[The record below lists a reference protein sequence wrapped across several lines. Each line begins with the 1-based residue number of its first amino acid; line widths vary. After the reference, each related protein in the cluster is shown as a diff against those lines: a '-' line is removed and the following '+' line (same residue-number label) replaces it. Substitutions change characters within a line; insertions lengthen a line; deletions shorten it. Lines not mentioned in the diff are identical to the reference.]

1 MALGSPGV
9 EVTVID
15 ESFYS
20 PNQPNTIPFIFVA
33 TAQDKT
39 NPSGSTAPGTTTAN
53 NGKVWLV
60 TSQRDLTD
68 TFGTPFFE
76 KDSNGSS
83 INGSELNE
91 YGLQAAYSTL
101 GVTSRAYIA
110 RADVN
115 LGQIAPSSSA
125 PDGDP
130 VGGTYWVDTDDS
142 LFGVFEWDASA
153 NSGKGAFTQKT
164 PKIIDDTNYSTA
176 ASGAL
181 VPLTSFGSKG
191 DYAMVVT
198 SDNENKLYFKD
209 SSNAWISVQN
219 GFNTATTATVVVAPH
234 TSYPDFTTATGSS
247 AVTGSVWIKTTSP
260 GKGANWSIKTYNG
273 STKTWGTVPAS
284 IYESSLAAI
293 YKMDSTGGGV
303 NIPVGTLFVESSYDH
318 QNDVQATFKIWRRNS
333 ASATRVVSE
342 ASTASPVGS
351 WTFDIRETE
360 SGSNSWSSVYTITVN
375 NTTTSAA
382 SQIPAAISAA
392 GLTHVSAT
400 YDAATKK
407 VTFIHDAGGDFELLD
422 GTGSPLSVI
431 GLTAFNVATQ
441 TGTVNLYTAPLNDG
455 YDFIA
460 SNWKP
465 LSYEA
470 RPDAPVTNP
479 ANGTLWFDSNLGE
492 VDIMIHDGTTWVG
505 YKSSTSPYYSNGTD
519 SMGPII
525 SATEPTTQQD
535 GSSALVEGDI
545 WVSTADID
553 RYGMDVYVHDGISW
567 VLQDVTDNNSPNG
580 WVFANARSGTS
591 GGTSTS
597 APEGSIVD
605 LLTSNFLDFDAPDP
619 DLYPKGTKLWN
630 LRRSGYTVKKY
641 VTNYVDLT
649 ETNDRMGSVSMSA
662 YNPDRWTCVTPNN
675 LDGSGAFGRF
685 AQRSLVV
692 SSLKSYIN
700 TNTTVRDTD
709 TLVFNLIAC
718 PGYPEVVA
726 DMVAFNN
733 DRGQTAFVIGD
744 TPMRLAPTASALKD
758 WGTNANNA
766 TDNGED
772 GAVTRNEYL
781 ALFYPSGLTTDNR
794 GDNVVVPPSH
804 MMLRTIIT
812 SDAKSYQWF
821 APAGLRR
828 GVIDNASSVGYL
840 DSNGDYQTVALYEG
854 LRNVMQDPITRVAIN
869 PISTLPGIGL
879 VNFGQQTRANA
890 ASALDRINVARLVAY
905 LRRQLAVLAKPFL
918 FEPNDEQTR
927 REIKG
932 AAESLL
938 IELVGQRALYDFI
951 VVCDSTNNTRE
962 RIDRSELHMDIAIEP
977 VKAVEFIYIP
987 LRIKNTGEIAAGV

>member
-1 MALGSPGV
+1 
-9 EVTVID
+9 
-15 ESFYS
+15 
-20 PNQPNTIPFIFVA
+20 
-33 TAQDKT
+33 
-39 NPSGSTAPGTTTAN
+39 
-53 NGKVWLV
+53 
-60 TSQRDLTD
+60 
-68 TFGTPFFE
+68 
-76 KDSNGSS
+76 
-83 INGSELNE
+83 
-91 YGLQAAYSTL
+91 
-101 GVTSRAYIA
+101 
-110 RADVN
+110 
-115 LGQIAPSSSA
+115 
-125 PDGDP
+125 
-130 VGGTYWVDTDDS
+130 
-142 LFGVFEWDASA
+142 
-153 NSGKGAFTQKT
+153 
-164 PKIIDDTNYSTA
+164 
-176 ASGAL
+176 
-181 VPLTSFGSKG
+181 
-191 DYAMVVT
+191 
-198 SDNENKLYFKD
+198 
-209 SSNAWISVQN
+209 
-219 GFNTATTATVVVAPH
+219 
-234 TSYPDFTTATGSS
+234 
-247 AVTGSVWIKTTSP
+247 
-260 GKGANWSIKTYNG
+260 
-273 STKTWGTVPAS
+273 
-284 IYESSLAAI
+284 
-293 YKMDSTGGGV
+293 
-303 NIPVGTLFVESSYDH
+303 
-318 QNDVQATFKIWRRNS
+318 
-333 ASATRVVSE
+333 
-342 ASTASPVGS
+342 
-351 WTFDIRETE
+351 
-360 SGSNSWSSVYTITVN
+360 
-375 NTTTSAA
+375 
-382 SQIPAAISAA
+382 
-392 GLTHVSAT
+392 
-400 YDAATKK
+400 
-407 VTFIHDAGGDFELLD
+407 
-422 GTGSPLSVI
+422 
-431 GLTAFNVATQ
+431 
-441 TGTVNLYTAPLNDG
+441 
-455 YDFIA
+455 
-460 SNWKP
+460 
-465 LSYEA
+465 
-470 RPDAPVTNP
+470 VTNP
-479 ANGTLWFDSNLGE
+479 ANGTLWFDSNLDE
-492 VDIMIHDGTTWVG
+492 VDIMIHDGSTWVG

-545 WVSTADID
+545 WISTADID
-553 RYGMDVYVHDGISW
+553 RYGLDVYVHDGSTW

-580 WVFANARSGTS
+580 WVFANARSGTT
-591 GGTSTS
+591 GGTSST
-597 APEGSIVD
+597 APEGTIVD
-605 LLTSNFLDFDAPDP
+605 LLTSDFLDFDAPDP

-641 VTNYVDLT
+641 VTNYVDVT
-649 ETNDRMGSVSMSA
+649 DTNDRMGSVSMSA

-879 VNFGQQTRANA
+879 VNFGQQTRSNA